1 MKSKSKNQEIIIY
14 QTNDGK
20 TNIDVR
26 MESKT
31 MWLTQAQIAE
41 LFERDISVISRHIK
55 NIFAEKELQQK
66 SNLQNMQI
74 PFSDKPVTLYSLD
87 VVIAIDYRWLIL
99 IFL

>member
-1 MKSKSKNQEIIIY
+1 MNGKSKNQEIIIY

-20 TNIDVR
+20 TKIDVR